1 MLNIQ
6 RLARIS
12 AAIWFSVLLSSV
24 ASCENGIFG
33 TGAKSK
39 TAPPQTK
46 QGIAQKGPF
55 EIGSNIKIISRPGPD
70 YVQTRVD
77 QVQTL
82 DDIGSFEFEFKPD
95 TVYDI
100 AVTGRHF
107 NEITG
112 ELSQQPITLE
122 STYYQDK
129 DSKSFVSINILTH
142 LIHSRIDY
150 LITNN
155 GMHPRDATEQASQE
169 LMNELQSVIFAEH
182 LNDFNFSNMTVYNNL
197 ADSDPVANAVL
208 LFISA
213 AFYQQSELYTNSRP
227 MAEML
232 MTIADDL
239 EEDGRIDGNDASDTL
254 SSPGDGSNNGP
265 VFVSSLDFAARLLNP
280 EAISN
285 HLTVHSIGKTGTAIP
300 VPDISFL
307 LDTDDDGVSNDI
319 DADDDGDG
327 LADIAD
333 ANPYRFEI
341 VADPQVFA
349 TTWDVSVNV
358 DLQFNQP
365 EHPDTN
371 PLFLGIDNFPAHGVL
386 SGVYPDLVYKP
397 DAGFVGVDSFSYT
410 INCITCKAIYSGVY
424 TSGVFTATINVV
436 AP

>member
-1 MLNIQ
+1 VLNIQ
-6 RLARIS
+6 RLAKIS
-12 AAIWFSVLLSSV
+12 ATIGFSVLLSTV

-39 TAPPQTK
+39 SSPPQTK

-55 EIGSNIKIISRPGPD
+55 EIGSNIKIVSRPGPG

-112 ELSQQPITLE
+112 ELSQQPITLK
-122 STYYQDK
+122 STYYHDE

-142 LIHSRIDY
+142 LIHSRINY
-150 LITNN
+150 LITND
-155 GMHPRDATEQASQE
+155 GMHPLNATEQASQE
-169 LMNELQSVIFAEH
+169 LINELQSVIFAEH
-182 LNDFNFSNMTVYNNL
+182 LNDFNFSNMTVYNNQ

-213 AFYQQSELYTNSRP
+213 AFYQQSELYTNSRS
-227 MAEML
+227 MTEML
-232 MTIADDL
+232 TTIADDL
-239 EEDGRIDGNDASDTL
+239 EKDGRIDGDDAPDTPSTPSDA
-254 SSPGDGSNNGP
+254 SNNGP

-280 EAISN
+280 EAIRN
-285 HLTVHSIGKTGTAIP
+285 HLTVHSIEKTGQAIP

-307 LDTDDDGVSNDI
+307 LDTDADGVTNDS

-327 LADIAD
+327 LTDVSD
-333 ANPYRFEI
+333 ANPYHFEI
-341 VADPQVFA
+341 DAAPQSF
-349 TTWDVSVNV
+349 TTTQDASVDV

-365 EHPDTN
+365 EHPETN
-371 PLFLGIDNFPAHGVL
+371 PIYLGIDSYPAHGVL
-386 SGVYPDLVYKP
+386 SGVYPDLVYVP
-397 DAGFVGVDSFSYT
+397 AAGFSGVDSFTYT
-410 INCITCKAIYSGVY
+410 VNCITCEAIYTGVY
-424 TSGVFTATINVV
+424 TSDVFAVTINVL